1 MKTLFSA
8 CCISLLMTLCAQ
20 AQTNNDAWKAADVQ
34 LRFLLEQTALNRKS
48 IADKSKLMP
57 RGVEKD
63 GSLRLVGIG
72 ALPI

>member
-20 AQTNNDAWKAADVQ
+20 AQINNDAWKAADVQ

-57 RGVEKD
+57 RCVEKD
-63 GSLRLVGIG
+63 G
-72 ALPI
+72 